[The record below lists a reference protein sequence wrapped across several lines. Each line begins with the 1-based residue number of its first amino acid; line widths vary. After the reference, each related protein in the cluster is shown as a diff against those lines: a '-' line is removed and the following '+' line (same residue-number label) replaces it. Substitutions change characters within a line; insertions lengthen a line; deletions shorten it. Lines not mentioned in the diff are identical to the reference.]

1 MLGISL
7 TGGIE
12 DHQET
17 LAVGG
22 DIEFVQAAYLE
33 IRRKQFPG
41 SLGPNTL
48 RPAATGIINT
58 GKGLGG

>member
-48 RPAATGIINT
+48 RPPQP
-58 GKGLGG
+58 GL